1 MKSHKQFLF
10 SSVTLA
16 VLTLMNQAQAQQ
28 AEPPA
33 APDAATRQSKDGVA
47 AEMQQVVV
55 TGSAQSNGVRK
66 IDASYSITTATE
78 EQIKQAAPSSTADL
92 LKIVPG
98 VYAESSGGNAGANIE
113 VRGFP
118 SGGDAPFVTV
128 QMEG

>member
-1 MKSHKQFLF
+1 MKSHKQFLL

-16 VLTLMNQAQAQQ
+16 VLTMINQAAAQEAVQA
-28 AEPPA
+28 PA
-33 APDAATRQSKDGVA
+33 DQSRAAKEGVA
-47 AEMQQVVV
+47 AELQQVVV

-113 VRGFP
+113 VRAARRCCETGELR
-118 SGGDAPFVTV
+118 S
-128 QMEG
+128 